1 MIDGSHGP
9 HWIRSPRAAN
19 KCEPIARAITAALRS
34 RTGSSISFP
43 RVAGMPM
50 VGAGDVYVFGAG
62 LEHLTGRAANDG
74 TRELSGE
81 ICPKQ

>member
-1 MIDGSHGP
+1 
-9 HWIRSPRAAN
+9 
-19 KCEPIARAITAALRS
+19 
-34 RTGSSISFP
+34 
-43 RVAGMPM
+43 MPM